1 MRALSTAVTGM
12 NAQQTAIDV
21 VSNNLANISTTGYK
35 QQHAAFEDLIY
46 QSDSRAGVNP
56 SGNQIIPTGT
66 QIGLGTQLSGIY
78 RVNSQGDM
86 QQTSNVYDL
95 AIQGQGYF
103 SISMEDGSTAYT
115 RAGNFT
121 INPEGKITTLSGD
134 LIEPNITIPNNATS
148 VTISNNGAV
157 SVVVN
162 HDSTNPENVG
172 TIQLTTFIN
181 ENGLNS
187 IGQNLFKETPAS
199 GSPTTSDPGTGDVG
213 KIMQGWLESSNIDPV
228 KELTSL
234 IKAQRSYEICSKVI
248 NASDEILRTITNVKG

>member
-1 MRALSTAVTGM
+1 MQSLSTAVTGM
-12 NAQQTAIDV
+12 TAQQTSIDV
-21 VSNNLANISTTGYK
+21 ISNNLANISTTGYK

-46 QSDSRAGVNP
+46 QTESRAGVNP
-56 SGNQIIPTGT
+56 SGSQVIPTGK
-66 QIGLGTQLSGIY
+66 QVGLGTQLSAIY
-78 RVNSQGDM
+78 RINSQGDM
-86 QQTSNVYDL
+86 QQTSNTYDL
-95 AIQGQGYF
+95 AVQGRGYF
-103 SISMEDGSTAYT
+103 SVTMADGSTAYT
-115 RAGNFT
+115 RAGNFS
-121 INPEGKITTLSGD
+121 INADGQITTLSGD
-134 LIEPNITIPNNATS
+134 LMEPNITIPNNATA

-157 SVVVN
+157 SVIKD
-162 HDSTNPENVG
+162 HDSSAPEIVG

-181 ENGLNS
+181 ENGLNA

-213 KIMQGWLESSNIDPV
+213 KLMQGWLESSNIDPV